1 MAAHPGAGP
10 GAGNVGDRPPGV
22 NRARTSS
29 RRPGAAA
36 GDPEVE
42 ARVNPSVAVEPVL
55 LGGVERVWCACCL
68 EFLGPRLP
76 ASHLATTPGY
86 DAEGQVINAHFPE
99 LTPTGRRW
107 YRSPWTQ
114 ECLEVELRTIARRR
128 GIEPPE
134 PLFLAS

>member
-1 MAAHPGAGP
+1 MERIATTGPEMEGPSPGPRAED
-10 GAGNVGDRPPGV
+10 GDTGDGQAV
-22 NRARTSS
+22 HSCGGC
-29 RRPGAAA
+29 GAAFL
-36 GDPEVE
+36 
-42 ARVNPSVAVEPVL
+42 VNPSVAVEPVL

-68 EFLGPRLP
+68 EFLGLRLP
-76 ASHLATTPGY
+76 SSHLATTPGY
-86 DAEGQVINAHFPE
+86 DAEGQVLNARFQG